1 MKFQK
6 AFVPSVLCALIAALG
21 LSCASMQSS
30 KPSPGLDKWIVLFDG
45 KSTEQLRGY
54 NMDGFPSNS
63 WIIDGD
69 ALKTMPG
76 KAVDLISMDKYD
88 NFELEVEWKVKP
100 GGNSGIIYRVAETKD
115 PSYSTGPEM
124 QVLDDERH
132 PDGKNPKTSAGAL
145 YALIAPSADKKMNPA
160 GEWNKAKL
168 VIKNNH
174 VEHWLNGIK
183 IVEYEWASPA
193 VKELIKKSKFKDM
206 PGFMTQS
213 TGHIALQHHGE
224 EAWFRNVRVRR
235 L

>member
-6 AFVPSVLCALIAALG
+6 AFVSGVLCAILAG
-21 LSCASMQSS
+21 LAVSCANMKS
-30 KPSPGLDKWIVLFDG
+30 KPSAGLDKWIVLFDG

-54 NMDGFPSNS
+54 KMDGFPSNS
-63 WIIDGD
+63 WVIDGD

-76 KAVDLISMDKYD
+76 AAVDLISMDKYGD
-88 NFELEVEWKVKP
+88 FELEVEWKVKP
-100 GGNSGIIYRVAETKD
+100 GGNSGIIYRVAETNG

-124 QVLDDERH
+124 QGLDDARH

-145 YALIAPSADKKMNPA
+145 YALIAPSSEKKVNPA

-174 VEHWLNGIK
+174 VEHWLNGIR
-183 IVEYEWASPA
+183 IVQYEWASPE

-206 PGFMTQS
+206 PAFMTQS
-213 TGHIALQHHGE
+213 SGHVALQHHGE
-224 EAWFRNVRVRR
+224 E
-235 L
+235 

>member
-1 MKFQK
+1 MKIQK
-6 AFVPSVLCALIAALG
+6 AFVSSILCACLAGLG
-21 LSCASMQSS
+21 LSCASS
-30 KPSPGLDKWIVLFDG
+30 KPSGGLNGWITLFNG
-45 KSTEQLRGY
+45 KGTEQLRGY
-54 NMDGFPSNS
+54 KMDSFPSDS
-63 WIIDGD
+63 WVIDGD
-69 ALKTMPG
+69 ALKTVPG

-100 GGNSGIIYRVAETKD
+100 GGNSGIIYRVAETNG

-124 QVLDDERH
+124 QALDDQRH

-145 YALIAPSADKKMNPA
+145 YALIAPSPDKKVNPA
-160 GEWNKAKL
+160 GEWNSAKL
-168 VIKNNH
+168 VVKNNH
-174 VEHWLNGIK
+174 VEHWLNGIR
-183 IVEYEWASPA
+183 IVQYEWASPE

-224 EAWFRNVRVRR
+224 EAWFRNVRIRR

>member
-1 MKFQK
+1 MKIQK
-6 AFVPSVLCALIAALG
+6 AFVLSVLCASLAGLG
-21 LSCASMQSS
+21 LSCATS
-30 KPSPGLDKWIVLFDG
+30 KPSAGLDKWTTLFNG
-45 KSTEQLRGY
+45 KGTEQLRGY
-54 NMDGFPSNS
+54 KMDGFPSNS
-63 WIIDGD
+63 WVIDGD
-69 ALKTMPG
+69 ALKTVPG
-76 KAVDLISMDKYD
+76 KAVDLISMDKYE

-100 GGNSGIIYRVAETKD
+100 GGNSGIIYRAAETNG

-124 QVLDDERH
+124 QVLDDARH

-145 YALIAPSADKKMNPA
+145 YALIAPTPDKKVNPA
-160 GEWNKAKL
+160 GEWNQAKL

-174 VEHWLNGIK
+174 VEHWLNGIR
-183 IVEYEWASPA
+183 IVQYEWASPE

-224 EAWFRNVRVRR
+224 EAWFRNVRIRR